1 MRDTQQVPSANFRR
15 SPGSLGS
22 VSDGEEN
29 FDDPLVDYNNMGD
42 SETANFEFDG
52 QSNLHETITSQ
63 ANRIQKLQEEEPLL
77 SKLSPIVDIAAM
89 YPENNVI
96 NSKLINM
103 TQVSNT
109 HCHRSRGDGNCFYRC
124 FAFGLIRFLVER
136 ATPAQRTEMKDKIKM
151 CYEELVRDF
160 GYPDFTTMDIHEMFD
175 DVLGEIYQKMSGNL
189 LPEQTLDE
197 ALASYFND
205 QNYDSYIVSTFRFL
219 TSLGLQ
225 KKQDEYIHYLENLDA
240 VGGMKGYCNREVEC
254 QNKDADQI
262 HIMALVGLLQVS
274 VKVSYVDLSP
284 GNSAN
289 VHNFGDE
296 WKQGEIPHINLLYRP
311 GHYDLLI

>member
-1 MRDTQQVPSANFRR
+1 
-15 SPGSLGS
+15 
-22 VSDGEEN
+22 
-29 FDDPLVDYNNMGD
+29 
-42 SETANFEFDG
+42 
-52 QSNLHETITSQ
+52 
-63 ANRIQKLQEEEPLL
+63 
-77 SKLSPIVDIAAM
+77 M

-136 ATPAQRTEMKDKIKM
+136 ATQAQRAEMKNRIKT

-175 DVLGEIYQKMSGNL
+175 DVLGDIYQKIGGNL

-205 QNYDSYIVSTFRFL
+205 QSYDNYIVSTFRFL

-225 KKQDEYIHYLENLDA
+225 KKQDEYIHYLENFDA
-240 VGGMKGYCNREVEC
+240 AGGMKGYSAFETYTKR
-254 QNKDADQI
+254 
-262 HIMALVGLLQVS
+262 LV
-274 VKVSYVDLSP
+274 
-284 GNSAN
+284 
-289 VHNFGDE
+289 
-296 WKQGEIPHINLLYRP
+296 
-311 GHYDLLI
+311 